1 MEYRIKELCKE
12 KGINLADLATK
23 IGTSQASISRIITGN
38 GNPTM
43 DTMERISK
51 ALDVSISDLIKED
64 TDKNTLT
71 CPKCGT
77 KFKMEE

>member
-1 MEYRIKELCKE
+1 MEYRIKDLCKE